1 MAIDDI
7 PEGLSPFDDVMRDD
21 RDQDA
26 GVLTVDNYD
35 RSPFERPEL
44 PVLPEQEFSGI
55 PWGQIQKGI
64 ETLALGAKTT
74 AEIYRV
80 VSTAITGKDPFNG
93 VPINIPTGESQ
104 YDKDLARIRKLADG
118 S

>member
-1 MAIDDI
+1 MATDDI
-7 PEGLSPFDDVMRDD
+7 PEGLFPFDDVMRDD

-26 GVLTVDNYD
+26 EVFPFDNERD
-35 RSPFERPEL
+35 PSERPEL
-44 PVLPEQEFSGI
+44 PELPEQQRGNVDWASIREGI
-55 PWGQIQKGI
+55 YTVG
-64 ETLALGAKTT
+64 LGAKAA
-74 AEIYRV
+74 AELYKTV
-80 VSTAITGKDPFNG
+80 TVAVTGKDPFNG